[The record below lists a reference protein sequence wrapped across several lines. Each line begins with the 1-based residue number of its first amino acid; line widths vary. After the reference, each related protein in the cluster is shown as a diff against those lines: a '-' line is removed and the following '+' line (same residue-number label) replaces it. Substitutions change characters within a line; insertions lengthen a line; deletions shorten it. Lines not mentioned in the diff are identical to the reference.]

1 MRFLLGRA
9 RLLGEETIRRYD
21 AVESSDNRRCIM
33 AIAVQQIRPVAHLPL
48 VLGVMRRLK
57 VASLIDDLIP
67 PHPAHVLST
76 GHGVEALALAM
87 LDGDHA
93 LYKVGQRLE
102 ERGMLARLQPGLTRA
117 SLHDYRLGHILDA
130 LLAANLNK
138 VFSALALS
146 ALAVY
151 AIPTPW
157 LHQDTTTIALYG
169 AYEDAPTTVGAP
181 RPVYGHSKDG
191 RDDLQQVL
199 LSLGGSGD
207 GGLPLRLGVRD
218 GNRSDSVETPVAIEE
233 CLALGLE
240 GVRGVVADSKA
251 YSRRT
256 LGLCLEHQVNL
267 VTLVPRTCAVRQE
280 LEAWGRA
287 QPALPLLVEKSGR
300 TQAEAPRR
308 WHGQSVIRQVEVEYR
323 DGRVAVEEL
332 RFVVVHSTQLAQQQ
346 TQSYAGAQEKEA
358 AALADHVARV
368 HPQWFACRPD
378 AEAARAEYAGHGQS
392 RRGRR
397 PRPWRYHAVRY
408 RIVADTRLTRRARR
422 GRPAKTEP
430 PPLESGYRL
439 IVEVESLPNPED
451 DNGWTVLATTISA
464 DTCSDAELLQAY
476 QEQHTT
482 VEPGFR
488 WIKNPAA
495 ISPVWLEKPERIAAL
510 AMLTV
515 VGLLVYSLI
524 QRQVRLYL
532 QTHDQQLPGNKGLT
546 ATPTAAVM
554 LALFA
559 HVALIQLEVAGQ
571 QIVQLYGVQPHH
583 LLICDALG
591 LDHTWYE
598 APSAHKIDQFSQTP

>member
-1 MRFLLGRA
+1 MSLPSAMML
-9 RLLGEETIRRYD
+9 
-21 AVESSDNRRCIM
+21 SSTGDDRRCIM
-33 AIAVQQIRPVAHLPL
+33 AIAVQQVYPVAHLPL
-48 VLGVMRRLK
+48 VLGVLRRLE
-57 VASLIDDLIP
+57 VATVIDRLLP
-67 PHPAHVLST
+67 PHPEHVLST
-76 GHGVEALALAM
+76 GRGVEALVLAI
-87 LDGDHA
+87 LDGHHA

-102 ERGMLARLQPGLTRA
+102 ERGMVPLLQPGLTQA
-117 SLHDYRLGHILDA
+117 ALHDYRLGHILDA
-130 LLAANLNK
+130 LFAANLNK
-138 VFSALALS
+138 LYSAIVLKALE
-146 ALAVY
+146 VY

-169 AYEDAPTTVGAP
+169 AYEDDPKTVGAP
-181 RPVYGHSKDG
+181 RPAYGHSKDG
-191 RDDLQQVL
+191 RDDLKQVL
-199 LSLGGSGD
+199 LSLGVSGD
-207 GGLPLRLGVRD
+207 GGVPLRLGLRD

-233 CLALGLE
+233 FLALGLE

-308 WHGQSVIRQVEVEYR
+308 WHGPSVIRQVEVEYR

-482 VEPGFR
+482 GEPGFR

-515 VGLLVYSLI
+515 VGLLVYSII

-532 QTHDQQLPGNKGLT
+532 HTHDQQLPGNKGPT
-546 ATPTAAVM
+546 ATSTAAVV

-559 HVALIQLEVAGQ
+559 QVALVQFRLGDQEGE
-571 QIVQLYGVQPHH
+571 QIYGVQPHH
-583 LLICDALG
+583 LLICDALS
-591 LDHTWYE
+591 LDSSWY
-598 APSAHKIDQFSQTP
+598 AVPSGQKDGRDSQTP